1 MTPPFFI
8 AKSFVTS
15 IAFDVSES
23 AQLSPNPILPTE
35 TSLHIEIGTRNSEN
49 NMYHLV
55 GMQVHISSNAED
67 GYPVY
72 NLLLGYSAVVGSFD
86 SFITETEWDEILKVQ
101 VPHALLDNIRS
112 IVYQVTRDAGVP
124 FMMRD
129 DTFDNPIQTD
139 KAESFEPSYSGGIS
153 NHRDPISLDIPDDE
167 ADFESEQGFYN
178 LFDTFCQEAPDSSE
192 SEKIDFQWM
201 INFDWANDDP
211 ELMEAI
217 QNFWAVYSGH
227 LGEDPFADYESLP
240 IYKCYY
246 RFFTPIEYL
255 HPDFEECDES
265 IWPILFQMLYGSF
278 KSQCQVIDAEQGL
291 PEIEFSYEH
300 FQDRTVSSLS
310 LEELKELLSDLI
322 TEALAELSV
331 NLLGYQNES
340 IMPGEQSQNNP
351 LMSELDFYRFFNA
364 SVSDENATFLSSM
377 YERIKECSIQ
387 TLLYQY

>member
-15 IAFDVSES
+15 IAFDVTES
-23 AQLSPNPILPTE
+23 AQLSPNPILPSE
-35 TSLHIEIGTRNSEN
+35 TSLHVEIGTRNSEN

-55 GMQVHISSNAED
+55 EMQVHVSSNAED
-67 GYPVY
+67 GSPVY
-72 NLLLGYSAVVGSFD
+72 NLLLGYSAVVGSLD

-112 IVYQVTRDAGVP
+112 TVYQVTRDAGVP

-129 DTFDNPIQTD
+129 DTFDNPIQNN
-139 KAESFEPSYSGGIS
+139 KAESSEPLIDGIS
-153 NHRDPISLDIPDDE
+153 DIIESVYDVETEYP
-167 ADFESEQGFYN
+167 ESEQGVYN
-178 LFDTFCQEAPDSSE
+178 PFDAFRQDALDDPE

-201 INFDWANDDP
+201 INFRWAEEDM
-211 ELMEAI
+211 ELLEAVR
-217 QNFWAVYSGH
+217 NFWELYSSHAGD
-227 LGEDPFADYESLP
+227 EPIKNYESLP

-246 RFFTPIEYL
+246 RFFIPIEYL

-278 KSQCQVIDAEQGL
+278 KSKCQVIDAGQGL

-300 FQDRTVSSLS
+300 FQDRTISSLT

-322 TEALAELSV
+322 TEALVDLSV

-340 IMPGEQSQNNP
+340 IMPGAQSPNNQ
-351 LMSELDFYRFFNA
+351 LKSELDFYRLFNA
-364 SVSDENATFLSSM
+364 SVSDENIAFLNSM
-377 YERIKECSIQ
+377 YERIKECSLQ
-387 TLLYQY
+387 TLLYQS

>member
-1 MTPPFFI
+1 MTPQFFI

-15 IAFDVSES
+15 IAFDVAES
-23 AQLSPNPILPTE
+23 AQLSPNPILPAE
-35 TSLHIEIGTRNSEN
+35 TSLHVEIGSRNSED

-55 GMQVHISSNAED
+55 EMQLHISSNAED
-67 GYPVY
+67 GSPVY

-86 SFITETEWDEILKVQ
+86 SFITETEWNDILKVQ

-129 DTFDNPIQTD
+129 DTFDNPMHNNE
-139 KAESFEPSYSGGIS
+139 AESVEPHIDENS
-153 NHRDPISLDIPDDE
+153 DIIESVSDVEMEYP
-167 ADFESEQGFYN
+167 ESEQGVYN
-178 LFDTFCQEAPDSSE
+178 PFDAICQDTSDEPE

-201 INFDWANDDP
+201 INFRWVDDDM
-211 ELMEAI
+211 ELMEAV
-217 QNFWAVYSGH
+217 QNFWELYSSH
-227 LGEDPFADYESLP
+227 ACDEPINNYESLP

-278 KSQCQVIDAEQGL
+278 VSQCQVIDAEHDL
-291 PEIEFSYEH
+291 PEIKFSYEQ
-300 FQDRTVSSLS
+300 FQDRTISSLS

-322 TEALAELSV
+322 TEALVSISV
-331 NLLGYQNES
+331 NLVGYQNETVLS
-340 IMPGEQSQNNP
+340 KEQSQNNQ
-351 LMSELDFYRFFNA
+351 LMSERDFYRLFNA
-364 SVSDENATFLSSM
+364 NVSDENASFLGTM
-377 YERIKECSIQ
+377 YEKIKECNLQ
-387 TLLYQY
+387 TLLYQI

>member
-15 IAFDVSES
+15 IAFDVTES
-23 AQLSPNPILPTE
+23 AQLSPNPILPSE
-35 TSLHIEIGTRNSEN
+35 TSLHVEIGTRNSEN

-55 GMQVHISSNAED
+55 EMQVHVSSNAED
-67 GYPVY
+67 GSPVY
-72 NLLLGYSAVVGSFD
+72 NLLLGYSAVVGSLD

-112 IVYQVTRDAGVP
+112 TVYQVTRDAGVP

-129 DTFDNPIQTD
+129 DTFDNPIQNN
-139 KAESFEPSYSGGIS
+139 KAESSEPLIDGIS
-153 NHRDPISLDIPDDE
+153 DIIESVYDVETEYPK
-167 ADFESEQGFYN
+167 SEQGVYN
-178 LFDTFCQEAPDSSE
+178 PFDAFRQDAPDDPE

-201 INFDWANDDP
+201 INFRWAEEDM
-211 ELMEAI
+211 ELLEAVR
-217 QNFWAVYSGH
+217 NFWELYSSHAGD
-227 LGEDPFADYESLP
+227 EPIKDYESLP

-246 RFFTPIEYL
+246 RFFIPIEYL

-278 KSQCQVIDAEQGL
+278 KSKCQVIDAGQGL

-300 FQDRTVSSLS
+300 FQDRTISSLT

-322 TEALAELSV
+322 TEALVDLSV

-340 IMPGEQSQNNP
+340 IMPGAQSPNNQ
-351 LMSELDFYRFFNA
+351 LKSELDFYRLFNA
-364 SVSDENATFLSSM
+364 SVSDENIAFLNSM
-377 YERIKECSIQ
+377 YERIKECSLQ
-387 TLLYQY
+387 TLLYQS

>member
-35 TSLHIEIGTRNSEN
+35 TSLHVEIGTRNSEN

-67 GYPVY
+67 GSPVY
-72 NLLLGYSAVVGSFD
+72 NLFLGYSAVVGSFD
-86 SFITETEWDEILKVQ
+86 SFITETEWNEILKMQ

-112 IVYQVTRDAGVP
+112 TVYQVTRDAGFP

-129 DTFDNPIQTD
+129 DTFDNPIQNNEED
-139 KAESFEPSYSGGIS
+139 SEPPFRGGA
-153 NHRDPISLDIPDDE
+153 NELMDAIPNDE
-167 ADFESEQGFYN
+167 EATSETEHDFYN
-178 LFDTFCQEAPDSSE
+178 PFDAFCQDASDSPE
-192 SEKIDFQWM
+192 LEKVDFQWL
-201 INFDWANDDP
+201 INLQWAKDDE
-211 ELMEAI
+211 ELMEASKTFL
-217 QNFWAVYSGH
+217 NVYTSH
-227 LGEDPFADYESLP
+227 IGEDAIVEYESMP

-255 HPDFEECDES
+255 HPDFKECDES

-278 KSQCQVIDAEQGL
+278 KSQCQVIDVEQSL
-291 PEIEFSYEH
+291 PDIEFSYEH
-300 FQDRTVSSLS
+300 FQDRTISSLS

-322 TEALAELSV
+322 TEALADLSV
-331 NLLGYQNES
+331 NLLGYQSES
-340 IMPGEQSQNNP
+340 IMSGEHSQNNP
-351 LMSELDFYRFFNA
+351 LMSELDFYRLFDA
-364 SVSDENATFLSSM
+364 SVSDENIAFLSSM
-377 YERIKECSIQ
+377 YERIKECSLQ
-387 TLLYQY
+387 TLLYQS

>member
-15 IAFDVSES
+15 IAFDVAES
-23 AQLSPNPILPTE
+23 AQLSTNPILPTE

-55 GMQVHISSNAED
+55 EMQVHVSSNAED
-67 GYPVY
+67 GSPVY

-86 SFITETEWDEILKVQ
+86 SFISETEWDEILKVQ

-112 IVYQVTRDAGVP
+112 TVYQVTRDAGVP

-129 DTFDNPIQTD
+129 DTFDNPIRNEET
-139 KAESFEPSYSGGIS
+139 ESSEPLIDEIG
-153 NHRDPISLDIPDDE
+153 DIIESVSDVETEYP
-167 ADFESEQGFYN
+167 ESEQCLYN
-178 LFDTFCQEAPDSSE
+178 PFDAFCKDTPDAQE

-201 INFDWANDDP
+201 INFNWANDDP
-211 ELMEAI
+211 ELLEVA
-217 QNFWAVYSGH
+217 QTFWSVYSGH
-227 LGEDPFADYESLP
+227 FGEDTFVDYESLP

-246 RFFTPIEYL
+246 RFFIPIEYH
-255 HPDFEECDES
+255 HPDYEECDES

-278 KSQCQVIDAEQGL
+278 KSQCQVIDDEQGL
-291 PEIEFSYEH
+291 PEIEFSYES
-300 FQDRTVSSLS
+300 FQDRIISSLT

-322 TEALAELSV
+322 TEALVDISV

-340 IMPGEQSQNNP
+340 VLSEEQSQNSK
-351 LMSELDFYRFFNA
+351 LLSERDFYCLFDIN
-364 SVSDENATFLSSM
+364 VSDKNTSFLDAM
-377 YERIKECSIQ
+377 YERIKECSLQ
-387 TLLYQY
+387 TLLYQS